1 MKIAIIG
8 AGVAGL
14 SALKHSLDDGHE
26 CVVLERNDY
35 IGGIWKYVE
44 KTGIDQFGLPVHS
57 SMYEHLR

>member
-14 SALKHSLDDGHE
+14 SALKHCLEDGHE
-26 CVVLERNDY
+26 CMILEKNNF
-35 IGGIWKYVE
+35 IGGVWKYVE
-44 KTGIDQFGLPVHS
+44 KSGIDQFGLPVSS